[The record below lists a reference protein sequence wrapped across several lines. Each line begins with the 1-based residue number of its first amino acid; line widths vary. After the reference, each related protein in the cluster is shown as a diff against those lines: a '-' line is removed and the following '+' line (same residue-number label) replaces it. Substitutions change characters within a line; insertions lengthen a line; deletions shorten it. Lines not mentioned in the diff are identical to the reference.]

1 MWQAEIAGGTFTAP
15 NEFPSKGHLLRD
27 FCLETTD
34 GKKICLSDYRGRSNL
49 VLIFM
54 DNRSE
59 TLMLASDLAE
69 AYPEI
74 KEREAE
80 VLAVRSS
87 DQLAQAG
94 ERQDIVPYPVLVDWD
109 GHMHA
114 EFGAVDTRGKASP
127 AVYIT
132 DRFAEV
138 FSVYRR
144 RDGQSLPTTTEIL
157 SWLEFINSQCP
168 ECEPPEWP
176 V

>member
-1 MWQAEIAGGTFTAP
+1 MSQAEIAGGTFSPP
-15 NEFPSKGHLLRD
+15 NEFPSKGHLFRD
-27 FCLETTD
+27 FCLETTS

-59 TLMLASDLAE
+59 TLMLTSDLAK

-74 KEREAE
+74 RKQEAE
-80 VLAVRSS
+80 VLAVKPG
-87 DQLAQAG
+87 DQPVQTG
-94 ERQDIVPYPVLVDWD
+94 EQWALIPYPVLVDP
-109 GHMHA
+109 GARMHT
-114 EFGAVDTRGKASP
+114 EVGAIDNHGGICS

-138 FSVYRR
+138 FSAYRGS
-144 RDGQSLPTTTEIL
+144 DGQSLPTTTEVL

>member
-1 MWQAEIAGGTFTAP
+1 MSQAEIAGGTFTPP
-15 NEFPSKGHLLRD
+15 NEFPSKGHLFRD
-27 FCLETTD
+27 FCLETTS
-34 GKKICLSDYRGRSNL
+34 GKKVCLSHYRGRSNL

-59 TLMLASDLAE
+59 TLMLASHLAK

-74 KEREAE
+74 RKQEAE
-80 VLAVRSS
+80 VLAVKPG
-87 DQLAQAG
+87 DQLAQTG
-94 ERQDIVPYPVLVDWD
+94 EQSEPYPVLVDHD
-109 GHMHA
+109 GRTQA
-114 EFGAVDTRGKASP
+114 EVGAVDTHGRACS
-127 AVYIT
+127 AVYIM

-138 FSVYRR
+138 FSAYRTR
-144 RDGQSLPTTTEIL
+144 EGQSLPTTAEVL